1 VSNPRPV
8 KIKQRV
14 TEIEIEAEEYEIT
27 ELPNQEP
34 QLRKKKNGR
43 WSKIDESAEPEYVF
57 PLMDYFHAENA
68 RRRR

>member
-14 TEIEIEAEEYEIT
+14 TEIEIEGTEYEVT
-27 ELPNQEP
+27 EIPNQEP
-34 QLRKKKNGR
+34 QLRKKMSGR
-43 WSKIDESAEPEYVF
+43 YYKVEESADPEYVF
-57 PLMDYFHAENA
+57 PMMDYFHAENA